1 MIQHHWMDKL
11 TDEGYKNLTVCEVA
25 PNTDFGQHTH
35 DQVTVHVILKGELTM
50 TDIHESITL
59 YEGDQ
64 FEIPAGTTHSAMCG
78 PDGLKMIV
86 GTKQAD

>member
-1 MIQHHWMDKL
+1 MDKL
-11 TDEGYKNLTVCEVA
+11 TDEGYKDLTVWEVG
-25 PNTDFGQHTH
+25 PDTDFGQHTH

>member
-11 TDEGYKNLTVCEVA
+11 TDEGYKDLTVWEVG
-25 PNTDFGQHTH
+25 PDTDFGQNTH